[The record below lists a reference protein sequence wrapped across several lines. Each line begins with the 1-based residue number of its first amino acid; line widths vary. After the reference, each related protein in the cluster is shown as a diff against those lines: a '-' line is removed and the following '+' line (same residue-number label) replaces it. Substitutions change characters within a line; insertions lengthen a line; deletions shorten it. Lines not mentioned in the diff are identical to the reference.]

1 MNSRCLD
8 KQDYHC
14 FVFPLYE
21 SIFCKIL
28 SMPPILVAS
37 QEYETLYNLLRL
49 NLYWSLLNYI
59 KPAFVETTEI

>member
-1 MNSRCLD
+1 
-8 KQDYHC
+8 
-14 FVFPLYE
+14 
-21 SIFCKIL
+21 
-28 SMPPILVAS
+28 MPPILVAS